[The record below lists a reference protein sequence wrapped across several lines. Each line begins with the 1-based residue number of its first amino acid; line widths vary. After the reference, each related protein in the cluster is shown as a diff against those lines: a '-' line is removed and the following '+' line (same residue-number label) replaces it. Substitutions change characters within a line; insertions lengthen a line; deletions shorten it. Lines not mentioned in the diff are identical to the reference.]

1 MRQLKCLCSQSVVTL
16 EVKPWDDETD
26 MKKLEESVRSVEQE
40 GLVWGAS
47 KLVAVGYGVSK
58 LQITLV
64 IEDDL
69 VSLDELQEKIQEFED
84 YVQSTDVA
92 AMQSTL
98 CTLRRVHTQLLTR
111 FLHQSSDWW
120 SCLVICLIWS
130 RFLSVYV

>member
-1 MRQLKCLCSQSVVTL
+1 MQADIDAQSVVTL

-26 MKKLEESVRSVEQE
+26 MKKLEESVRAIEQE

-58 LQITLV
+58 LQITIV

-69 VSLDELQEKIQEFED
+69 VSLDELQEKIQEIEE

-92 AMQSTL
+92 AMQSTSSF
-98 CTLRRVHTQLLTR
+98 LLLAADHR
-111 FLHQSSDWW
+111 
-120 SCLVICLIWS
+120 
-130 RFLSVYV
+130 